1 MDKTSE
7 KVTKDRKGQERGK
20 KSHEAYIKRLKQK
33 MPEDNQLL
41 TPSPTDKATP
51 STSSSTPPTSSSTG
65 DSTPSTTT
73 MPSTT
78 LSHTARPNDTYVY
91 GVGIVAVLAIGVCVF
106 FGYNGF
112 PKNNKKVNEEKQDQ
126 LPKRHLML

>member
-1 MDKTSE
+1 MHKTSE

-65 DSTPSTTT
+65 DSTPSTTA
-73 MPSTT
+73 PSTT
-78 LSHTARPNDTYVY
+78 LSHTTRPNDTYVY
-91 GVGIVAVLAIGVCVF
+91 GVIYLFIYF
-106 FGYNGF
+106 QFIY
-112 PKNNKKVNEEKQDQ
+112 
-126 LPKRHLML
+126 R